1 MYIIKPVAFED
12 EDSRGNFQNGSYGY
26 INCTRSAAEQLFAN
40 APGIQKLVDEE
51 MYPKYMAQRGYTIP
65 DYMK

>member
-1 MYIIKPVAFED
+1 MIIAYD
-12 EDSRGNFQNGSYGY
+12 GSYGY